1 MSLAEQDT
9 KSYNETV
16 SFSSK
21 VFPIGGL
28 VVALSTLALCLVTNR
43 WNQRDNGGMYW
54 PYISDLAREPPK
66 SSLFAFGLWHLADSD
81 LGLAHRNAHRNALHS
96 SFDYSSFD
104 YRLISHTLILSSL
117 TWILC

>member
-81 LGLAHRNAHRNALHS
+81 LGLAHRNVLHS

>member
-9 KSYNETV
+9 KSYSETV

-28 VVALSTLALCLVTNR
+28 VTALSTLALCIVTNR

-54 PYISDLAREPPK
+54 PYISDLAREPPE
-66 SSLFAFGLWHLADSD
+66 SSLFAFGMTLTSVLLTVMPSIPHLTVP
-81 LGLAHRNAHRNALHS
+81 
-96 SFDYSSFD
+96 
-104 YRLISHTLILSSL
+104 RLTIG
-117 TWILC
+117 